1 MKNDLP
7 TSPFTAKPHYELLDG
22 LRGVAALLVLWYHVL
37 EGYSFSTG
45 LNTGEFPAIA
55 PLNHGYLAVD
65 FFFLLSGFVIGYAY
79 DDRWQG
85 GRLTTAGFFK
95 RRLIRLHPMVIIGTV
110 IGLVMFC
117 LQGCTQWDGTRV
129 ATSAVMIAVLLQLFM
144 LPCLPGASCEVRGNG
159 EMFPLNGPC
168 WSLFFEYIGNILY
181 AVWLRRLSTKVLTAV
196 VILLGFSLI
205 GFAAFDIS
213 GDGML
218 GVGWSM
224 GGWGFP
230 AGLLR
235 MLFPYS
241 LGLLMSRVFRP
252 TKIRGA
258 FWLCSLVLFLFFNAP
273 FIASE
278 GTLCLNALY
287 DVLCIVCVFPVVVW
301 LAASGKTTDR
311 FSSSVCTFLGNISY
325 PLYVVHYPLMY
336 YFYAWMAETER
347 TTFADTALQTAAV
360 VLGSIL
366 LAVLCLKL
374 CDEPVRRWLTKKL
387 SA

>member
-1 MKNDLP
+1 METTHSSLP
-7 TSPFTAKPHYELLDG
+7 LAAKPHYELLDG

-45 LNTGEFPAIA
+45 LNTGAFPAIA

-85 GRLTTAGFFK
+85 GRLTTLTFFK
-95 RRLIRLHPMVIIGTV
+95 RRLIRLHPMVIIGTIIGV
-110 IGLVMFC
+110 IMFC
-117 LQGCTQWDGTRV
+117 LQGGVQWDGTRV
-129 ATSAVMIAVLLQLFM
+129 ATSAIMIAVLLQLFM
-144 LPCLPGASCEVRGNG
+144 LPCCPEAFGEVRGNG

-181 AVWLRRLSTKVLTAV
+181 AVWLRKLSTNVLTTV
-196 VILLGFSLI
+196 VILLGISLL
-205 GFAAFDIS
+205 GFAAFDVS

-241 LGLLMSRVFRP
+241 LGLLMARVFRP

-258 FWLCSLVLFLFFNAP
+258 FWLCSIALFLIFNVP
-273 FIASE
+273 YIVSD
-278 GTLCLNALY
+278 GWVCLNALY
-287 DVLCIVCVFPVVVW
+287 DVLCIVCIFPVLVW
-301 LAASGKTTDR
+301 LGASGTTTDR
-311 FSSSVCTFLGNISY
+311 ISSSVCTFLGNISY

-336 YFYAWMAETER
+336 YFYDWMADTKR
-347 TTFADTALQTAAV
+347 TTFADTMPETIAV
-360 VLGSIL
+360 VVGSIL

-374 CDEPVRRWLTKKL
+374 FDEPVRKWLSKKL